1 MSELQFIHHLTVFLV
16 GFVVVK
22 SGVYIAVFIEL
33 LSSASSV

>member
-1 MSELQFIHHLTVFLV
+1 MSGLQFIHPLTVFLV

-22 SGVYIAVFIEL
+22 SGVYVAAFIEL